1 MASKN
6 KKGILDAV
14 RCITFSRPP
23 ISPPPELSPSR
34 FTPLFAVWRAR
45 SGVRVSRK
53 PLVRATVYRATCID
67 WLTQRS
73 RWERGA
79 TPEAAG
85 RGEQPGQMLE
95 VPVTQVQGR
104 QRGLNTQRMAFFL
117 FLVENIV
124 RMMMY
129 DVWLRNSNCVLINQR
144 KHK

>member
-14 RCITFSRPP
+14 RCITFSRTP
-23 ISPPPELSPSR
+23 ISPSPWLSPSW

-53 PLVRATVYRATCID
+53 PLVRATVYGATCID

-73 RWERGA
+73 RWERGV

-104 QRGLNTQRMAFFL
+104 QRGLNTQRMAFFPF
-117 FLVENIV
+117 FLLKILYVWCSF
-124 RMMMY
+124 
-129 DVWLRNSNCVLINQR
+129 WLRNANPVLTNQR
-144 KHK
+144 KHE